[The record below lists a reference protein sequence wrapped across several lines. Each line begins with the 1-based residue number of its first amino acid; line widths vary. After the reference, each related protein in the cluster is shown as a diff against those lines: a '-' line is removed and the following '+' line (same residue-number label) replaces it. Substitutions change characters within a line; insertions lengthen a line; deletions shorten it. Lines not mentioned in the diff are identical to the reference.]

1 MDIIRGCYYSI
12 TWCSTH
18 SFTLRSPKYDPSTTR
33 RCPHCRGRRLEP
45 LDAEISPFSEK
56 FGPPVMGFS
65 WGSLESIATVGWAFS
80 WVSTALGLL
89 WLGGERTSIA
99 ARDFAVF
106 KALRCSGGQAGG
118 TISLVPQGSAA
129 EEKDLFLRSLEGG
142 SDNNTLM
149 RVVYLVLYC
158 HL

>member
-1 MDIIRGCYYSI
+1 M
-12 TWCSTH
+12 T
-18 SFTLRSPKYDPSTTR
+18 
-33 RCPHCRGRRLEP
+33 
-45 LDAEISPFSEK
+45 
-56 FGPPVMGFS
+56 
-65 WGSLESIATVGWAFS
+65 
-80 WVSTALGLL
+80 
-89 WLGGERTSIA
+89 GGERTSIA